1 MLRLSVLL
9 VQDQIEV
16 LLFGT
21 HFVKMNFFSEGNQ
34 SWDYYNAEGMMHY
47 YDYFGDDI
55 NISGPYLSDYQINLT
70 SLGRSTI
77 YLTLNCI
84 FEISEKTKM
93 KVK

>member
-1 MLRLSVLL
+1 M

-34 SWDYYNAEGMMHY
+34 SWDYYNAGGMMHY

-70 SLGRSTI
+70 SLGRSTM
-77 YLTLNCI
+77 YLTLTV
-84 FEISEKTKM
+84 FLK
-93 KVK
+93 

>member
-1 MLRLSVLL
+1 
-9 VQDQIEV
+9 
-16 LLFGT
+16 
-21 HFVKMNFFSEGNQ
+21 
-34 SWDYYNAEGMMHY
+34 MHY

-84 FEISEKTKM
+84 FEISKLKWKLNKLVYKSGDFEQFDFRDRVNVAAYLVMSVGKKM
-93 KVK
+93 KMIL